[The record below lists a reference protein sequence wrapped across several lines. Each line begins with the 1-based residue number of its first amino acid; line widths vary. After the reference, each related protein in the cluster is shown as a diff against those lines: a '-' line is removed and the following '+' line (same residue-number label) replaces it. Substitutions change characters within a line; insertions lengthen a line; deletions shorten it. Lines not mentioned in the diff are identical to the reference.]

1 MKDYFDQ
8 IRRLAEEREKRQA
21 ECEMI
26 FKPFEY
32 FTMRNGEKVCSKCYG
47 RGSYDVDLD
56 GSAEVT
62 CNQCNGEGA

>member
-8 IRRLAEEREKRQA
+8 IRRLAEEREKRQR
-21 ECEMI
+21 EEVYPPKKYYVLRGDEM
-26 FKPFEY
+26 
-32 FTMRNGEKVCSKCYG
+32 VCSKCFG